1 MFVALHHS
9 DGVVHEEV
17 DALAVVP
24 AAVLLGKGVG
34 HLKMA
39 QGDHRLDAVLEQFVK
54 QIVVE
59 LQTGLVGLLLVPA
72 GEDAAPRD
80 GGAETLEA
88 QFGKQLHI
96 FLVGV
101 VEVDALVV
109 GVKFAGH
116 NAIGDAAGHTVGTA
130 GHHVADGRAAAIGVP
145 AAFQLMGSNG
155 TAPQKVFRKHILS
168 PWSNVYQFFWD
179 SFSSQPTTCTRTM
192 VMIMVASTPIIM
204 PVKEEGLAS
213 LMALTVVNRP
223 GRPAYT

>member
-1 MFVALHHS
+1 MTETFEKKGMTLITDSFVCRTLQFQERLEKLLYDIHTEFPEKVYS
-9 DGVVHEEV
+9 LELLFEKFSGFLKTDMDDGGRF
-17 DALAVVP
+17 DALIK
-24 AAVLLGKGVG
+24 AA
-34 HLKMA
+34 A
-39 QGDHRLDAVLEQFVK
+39 
-54 QIVVE
+54 
-59 LQTGLVGLLLVPA
+59 GLTRQ
-72 GEDAAPRD
+72 AAPRP
-80 GGAETLEA
+80 
-88 QFGKQLHI
+88 
-96 FLVGV
+96 
-101 VEVDALVV
+101 ALAS
-109 GVKFAGH
+109 AG
-116 NAIGDAAGHTVGTA
+116 D
-130 GHHVADGRAAAIGVP
+130 HVADGRAAAIGVP